1 MADITLRE
9 LMDATCRSLTPHYGA
24 AEARA
29 LALAVLDEL
38 LHVSAV
44 DIVLHKDREI
54 SELTQTRVNKVTER
68 LLRDEP
74 LQYITG
80 HARFYGNDIIVT
92 PDVLIPRPETEE
104 LVDLIVKDAGGRA
117 DLRVLDVCTGSG
129 CIAVALGRAL
139 KWPVIEAVDISDD
152 ALEVA
157 RRNADA
163 FRVRMKVVKGDAL
176 KELDRICQGDYDII
190 VSNPPYVME
199 SEAAAMEANVLDY
212 EPKLALFVP
221 DSDPLRFYRAIA
233 AYAAGA
239 LKAGGMIYF
248 EINPLKEHELRMMME
263 SLGFRDINVLPDMT
277 GRMRMLRALSPRE
290 YD

>member
-54 SELTQTRVNKVTER
+54 SELTQARVNKVTER

-139 KWPVIEAVDISDD
+139 KWPVIEAVDISDG

-163 FRVRMKVVKGDAL
+163 LKVRMKVVKGDAL
-176 KELDRICQGDYDII
+176 KELDRICGGDYDII

-233 AYAAGA
+233 TYAAGA
-239 LKAGGMIYF
+239 LKAGGAIYF
-248 EINPLKEHELRMMME
+248 EINSLKEHEMRVMME

-277 GRMRMLRALSPRE
+277 GRMRMLKALSPRE